1 MLSLFDTTRFHG
13 NDQHVNWELVRKKSD
28 TEITAMRLKPLWSRW
43 GLWDQNTFCCYCSCC
58 YCCFLSVF
66 TELWY
71 KGKCL
76 WIMTT
81 DEIQMW
87 YLFLWYTIVLWNE
100 AMFTLHFQ
108 VLRWIHIKDKWHN
121 LAVRTCPVSLLHY
134 ILYLLFVCFFF
145 SVMFEFLSFLF
156 QRWDLTFLIHYR
168 EPLIFSTVSS
178 LILNWCMVSVC
189 P

>member
-1 MLSLFDTTRFHG
+1 
-13 NDQHVNWELVRKKSD
+13 
-28 TEITAMRLKPLWSRW
+28 MRPEHF
-43 GLWDQNTFCCYCSCC
+43 FCCYCSCC

-71 KGKCL
+71 KGKCV

-87 YLFLWYTIVLWNE
+87 YLFLWSTIVLWNE
-100 AMFTLHFQ
+100 ATFTLHFP

-121 LAVRTCPVSLLHY
+121 LAVRTCPASLLHY
-134 ILYLLFVCFFF
+134 ILYLLFFF

-156 QRWDLTFLIHYR
+156 QRWDLTFLIHYL
-168 EPLIFSTVSS
+168 EPLIYSTVSS
-178 LILNWCMVSVC
+178 LIFIGSWLACGHKIMEQADDIIKFLGWNCKNLLVTL
-189 P
+189 

>member
-13 NDQHVNWELVRKKSD
+13 NNQHVNWELVRKKSD
-28 TEITAMRLKPLWSRW
+28 TEITALRLKPLWSRW

-71 KGKCL
+71 KGKCV

-100 AMFTLHFQ
+100 AMFTLHFP
-108 VLRWIHIKDKWHN
+108 VLRWSHIKDKWHN
-121 LAVRTCPVSLLHY
+121 LAVRTCPASLLHY
-134 ILYLLFVCFFF
+134 ILYLLFVCCFFF
-145 SVMFEFLSFLF
+145 LSCLSFSVSYSKGETWPF
-156 QRWDLTFLIHYR
+156 WFIIENHWFLVQWVH
-168 EPLIFSTVSS
+168 
-178 LILNWCMVSVC
+178 
-189 P
+189 